1 MLLAGLCLG
10 VSLLLSL
17 FLMAG
22 NAEGK
27 EAAESSPSNPLA
39 QPEQPQ
45 TGLSETEMRVSGKKY
60 RLEVASTEAQ
70 AEIGLMYRTVLPEG
84 RGMLFRFDSVRP
96 VAFWM
101 KNTKIP
107 LDMLFVRD
115 NKVLHIAHSAKP
127 CLSDPCPIYPS
138 KQPVDMVIELPGGTA
153 IRDRILDGSTIQWLS
168 GAVGTQ
174 QTVKSRTT
182 KK

>member
-17 FLMAG
+17 FFIGG

-27 EAAESSPSNPLA
+27 EAMEPSSSPKSNA
-39 QPEQPQ
+39 VDQPQ
-45 TGLSETEMRVSGKKY
+45 TGLPETEMRVSGKRY
-60 RLEVASTEAQ
+60 RLEIASTEAQ
-70 AEIGLMYRTVLPEG
+70 AETGLMYRTVLPEG

-115 NKVLHIAHSAKP
+115 NKVVHIAHSAKP
-127 CLSDPCPIYPS
+127 CLNDPCPIYPS
-138 KQPVDMVIELPGGTA
+138 EQPVDMVIELPGGTA
-153 IRDRILDGSTIQWLS
+153 IQDRILDGSTIQWIS
-168 GAVGTQ
+168 VAVGSQ

>member
-17 FLMAG
+17 FLMG
-22 NAEGK
+22 ENAEGK
-27 EAAESSPSNPLA
+27 EETESLSPNTVVDL
-39 QPEQPQ
+39 EKPQ

-70 AEIGLMYRTVLPEG
+70 AEIGLMYRTALPEG
-84 RGMLFRFDSVRP
+84 RGMLFRFDTLRP

-115 NKVLHIAHSAKP
+115 NKVVHIAHSAKP
-127 CLSDPCPIYPS
+127 CLDDPCPIYPS
-138 KQPVDMVIELPGGTA
+138 GQPVDMVIELPGGTA
-153 IRDRILDGSTIQWLS
+153 KRDQILDGSTIQWVS
-168 GAVGTQ
+168 VAAGTQ